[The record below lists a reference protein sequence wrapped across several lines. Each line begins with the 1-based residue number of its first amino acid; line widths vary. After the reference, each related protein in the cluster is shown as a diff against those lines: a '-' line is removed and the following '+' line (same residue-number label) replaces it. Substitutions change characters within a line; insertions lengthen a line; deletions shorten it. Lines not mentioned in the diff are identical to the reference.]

1 MRLVTFT
8 RGRGPPRLGAV
19 LGSWDRWESVV
30 DLQAA
35 DRRLPG
41 DMLAFVDACG
51 SLAGKTWSLA
61 RRVVAGA
68 EKASR
73 NRRPRYVV
81 PAKSVRVR
89 APIVPR
95 LLRDFI
101 AFRAH
106 IARTREVAGSRLPPE
121 WDLFPA
127 YYNGNHN
134 AVVGPDE
141 VVRMPRFPVAGTGGL
156 TFADTSRLDYEGEIG
171 FVVGRGGRNIDVR
184 RAAGLL
190 FGVTIF
196 NDFSARDIQFTV
208 ARVGMGP
215 GPGKDFANSLGP
227 CIVTRDEFGA
237 LDDKRVAV
245 RVNEAERVRGVYR
258 DMVYKSPYVA
268 PGERVLWSF
277 PEMVEI
283 VSKSQAVRPGEVW
296 GSGTI
301 PGACELERGDAA
313 RYLMPGDV
321 VEVEIE
327 GIGVLRNRIV
337 PST

>member
-1 MRLVTFT
+1 
-8 RGRGPPRLGAV
+8 
-19 LGSWDRWESVV
+19 
-30 DLQAA
+30 
-35 DRRLPG
+35 
-41 DMLAFVDACG
+41 LALVDACG
-51 SLAGKTWSLA
+51 SLSGPTWALA
-61 RRVVAGA
+61 RRIVARADKAARGRGA
-68 EKASR
+68 R
-73 NRRPRYVV
+73 FVLPRR
-81 PAKSVRVR
+81 SVRIR

-127 YYNGNHN
+127 YYNGAHT
-134 AVVGPDE
+134 AVVGPGED
-141 VVRMPRFPVAGTGGL
+141 VRMPRFPVAGPTR
-156 TFADTSRLDYEGEIG
+156 TYADTAKLDYEAEVG
-171 FVVGRGGRNIDVR
+171 FVLGRGGRDITLS
-184 RAAGLL
+184 RAAGCL

-215 GPGKDFANSLGP
+215 GPGKDFANALGP

-237 LDDKRVAV
+237 LDDKRVVV
-245 RVNEAERVRGVYR
+245 RVNGSERIRGVYG
-258 DMVYKSPYVA
+258 DMVHKSPYLA
-268 PGERVLWSF
+268 PGERALWSF

-283 VSKSQAVRPGEVW
+283 VSRSQPVHPGEVW

-301 PGACELERGDAA
+301 PGACELERGEAA
-313 RYLMPGDV
+313 RYLAPGDV

-327 GIGVLRNRIV
+327 EIGVLGNRIV
-337 PST
+337 PSA